1 MSIEAYIEELIDPGR
16 ALAVSKLTQLS
27 ALGPA
32 EAALLATSWPEMELR
47 KRQRLVQELIDLEE
61 DNIEL
66 NFDAIFFLGLAD
78 GDAGVRRDSI
88 RGLWENESRDLID
101 ALTGLLADDHD
112 AGVRAEAALALG
124 RFVMHAEFEDVKP
137 AYAEPLDQALR
148 GVFQDESEAVEV
160 RGRALESL
168 GVRAA
173 PWVRDLIE
181 EAFES
186 PERRLRLSAVHA
198 MGRSCDESWLP
209 ALVAELKSDD
219 DEMRFEAAGAC
230 GAIAGEAAAQH
241 LLRLLED
248 ADHEVQEAAIAAL
261 GEIGGEVAKAALME
275 LKESEDERV
284 RDAVAEALEALAFVD
299 DPLAFNVSGEASG

>member
-1 MSIEAYIEELIDPGR
+1 MSIGAYIEELVDP
-16 ALAVSKLTQLS
+16 AQPLAVSKLTQLS

-32 EAALLATSWPEMELR
+32 EAALLATHWPEMELR

-61 DNIEL
+61 DSVEL
-66 NFDAIFFLGLAD
+66 DFDAVFFLGLAD

-88 RGLWENESRDLID
+88 RGLWENESREIID
-101 ALTGLLADDHD
+101 ALTGLLADDSD

-124 RFVMHAEFEDVKP
+124 RFVMQAEFEDVKP
-137 AYAEPLDQALR
+137 AYAKPLDQALR
-148 GVFQDESEAVEV
+148 GVFQNESEVVEV

-168 GVRAA
+168 GVRAV

-186 PERRLRLSAVHA
+186 PDRRLRLSAVHA
-198 MGRSCDESWLP
+198 MGRGCDESWLP
-209 ALVAELKSDD
+209 ALIVELESDD

-230 GAIAGEAAAQH
+230 GAIAGEAATQH
-241 LLRLLED
+241 LLPLLED

-284 RDAVAEALEALAFVD
+284 RDAVEEALEALAFAD
-299 DPLAFNVSGEASG
+299 DPLAFHVSGEASG

>member
-1 MSIEAYIEELIDPGR
+1 MSIEAYIDELIDPAQ

-32 EAALLATSWPEMELR
+32 EAALLAISWPEMELQ
-47 KRQRLVQELIDLEE
+47 KRRRLVQELIDLEE
-61 DNIEL
+61 DSVEL
-66 NFDAIFFLGLAD
+66 DFDAVFFLGLAD
-78 GDAGVRRDSI
+78 GDAEVRRDSI
-88 RGLWENESRDLID
+88 RGLWENESRELID
-101 ALTGLLADDHD
+101 ALTGLLADDSD

-124 RFVMHAEFEDVKP
+124 RCVLQAEFEDEKP
-137 AYAEPLDQALR
+137 AYAETLDQALR
-148 GVFQDESEAVEV
+148 GVIQDEAEAVEV

-168 GVRAA
+168 GARAA

-209 ALVAELKSDD
+209 ALFAELESDD

-241 LLRLLED
+241 LLPLLED

-275 LKESEDERV
+275 LKQSEDERV
-284 RDAVAEALEALAFVD
+284 RDAVEEALEALAFID
-299 DPLAFNVSGEASG
+299 DSLAFHVSGEVSG

>member
-1 MSIEAYIEELIDPGR
+1 MSIQAYIEELIDPQR
-16 ALAVSKLTQLS
+16 PLAVSKLTQLS

-32 EAALLATSWPEMELR
+32 EAAVLATHWPEMELQ

-61 DNIEL
+61 DNVEL
-66 NFDAIFFLGLAD
+66 DFDAVFFLGLAD
-78 GDAGVRRDSI
+78 GDAGVRRDSV

-101 ALTGLLADDHD
+101 AMIGLLADDPD
-112 AGVRAEAALALG
+112 AGVRAEAALGLG
-124 RFVMHAEFEDVKP
+124 RFVVQAEFENVKP

-148 GVFQDESEAVEV
+148 GVFQDQAEVVEV

-168 GVRAA
+168 GTRAA
-173 PWVRDLIE
+173 PWARDLIE

-209 ALVAELKSDD
+209 ALFAELESDD

-230 GAIAGEAAAQH
+230 GAIGGEAAAQH
-241 LLRLLED
+241 LLPLLED
-248 ADHEVQEAAIAAL
+248 ADHEVQEAAIGAL

-275 LKESEDERV
+275 LKERENERV
-284 RDAVAEALEALAFVD
+284 RDAVVEALEALAFVD
-299 DPLAFNVSGEASG
+299 DPLAFHVSDEASG